1 VHAGISEVLIDQL
14 VAASNS
20 DDTALTRFTKDP
32 QRFAT
37 QESVRR
43 WLDAPE
49 RHIYSLTPA
58 SDETILAGFAW
69 LRTAPQIY
77 VPDMCENEE
86 LWDEYKQA

>member
-1 VHAGISEVLIDQL
+1 M
-14 VAASNS
+14 AASNS

-37 QESVRR
+37 QETVNM
-43 WLDAPE
+43 WLDDTG

-58 SDETILAGFAW
+58 LDETVLAGFAW
-69 LRTAPQIY
+69 FRTAPHMY
-77 VPDMCENEE
+77 VPDICENEE